1 MKKLMIRVAA
11 LTLAV
16 AMAASLTACGGS
28 SDSSASSSTSTSSSS
43 SLTVPEQVEI
53 DYGMNLTE
61 DGLWEGVAITD
72 YVTLPEYKNIT
83 IPSDE
88 VTPTEEDLEYQR
100 QSFVQ
105 DFGTVTQITDRAV
118 EDGDQVNIDYVG
130 SVDGVEFTGGNTG
143 GNGTTVTAGSENYID
158 DFLTQIIG
166 HMPGETIN
174 VEVTFPD
181 DYNDSTDADG
191 NPVVLAGKDAV
202 FVTTINYIE
211 GETIYPE
218 FDDAFVSENLKEQ
231 YGWETAAQANEE
243 IQQTLTDYNKSQYL
257 QNYLLENSKVSEV
270 PAVVN
275 ETLLEQEVANLTNT
289 AAVNG
294 LPVEY
299 LLMMYGYESLDSFR
313 ETFTTDAEDQIKL
326 QLILQ
331 AIAEAEGLAVSDDD
345 LKTELGEE
353 YDTAVETYGA
363 PYLKHRFMLNN
374 GYNFVMENNTIG

>member
-1 MKKLMIRVAA
+1 MIRVAA